1 MGRPKITITVPDGS
15 NGSMLKA
22 SRAERL
28 FLDRFRCQEGLV
40 DFHVTGHL
48 SEEKGYFRLGSEA
61 TCYGRL
67 SSRAPAPNVT
77 DSLYDSGEDIGIQES
92 SVHFPFDPAEV
103 VENLLCERYAASSG
117 IKTVSENNIVRSL
130 YYLVRPILSGAER
143 KYLQR
148 RYFRNWKDIPF
159 PKWPV
164 DRTVES
170 IFEQLM
176 ILWMKARR
184 TTRLPFIWFWPD
196 GARSCTTVTHDVET
210 SAGWKFCP
218 QLMDLDDLFGIKS
231 SFQIIPEGRYHV
243 ALAALDGIKGRGFE
257 VNVHDLNH
265 DGRLFRDRELF
276 LRRAEGINR
285 HAKRF
290 GSLGFRSGSL
300 YRNAEWYH
308 ALDVSY
314 DMSIPNVAH
323 LDPQR
328 GGCCTVL
335 PFFIG
340 EILELPLTT
349 TQDYSLF
356 HILKDY
362 SIRLWEEQI
371 SLIREKHGLVSFNV
385 HPDCVIDQSA
395 RRVYAELLQ
404 RLSQLRE
411 DGQTWIGL
419 PNEVAAWWRLRNKMN
434 LVKVGG
440 RWRIEGEGHERARL
454 AYAVLVDNSL
464 TYEVAQVRDCVSK

>member
-1 MGRPKITITVPDGS
+1 
-15 NGSMLKA
+15 MLKTA
-22 SRAERL
+22 GAERL
-28 FLDRFRCQEGLV
+28 LVDRFRCEESLV

-48 SEEKGYFRLGSEA
+48 SDEQGYFRLGSDA
-61 TCYGRL
+61 ICYGQL
-67 SSRAPAPNVT
+67 SSGVPARNVT
-77 DSLYDSGEDIGIQES
+77 DALHDACKDIRIGES
-92 SVHFPFDPAEV
+92 SVHFPFDPVEV
-103 VENLLCERYAASSG
+103 VDNLLYERYAASSG
-117 IKTVSENNIVRSL
+117 TKTVSGNNTVRSM
-130 YYLVRPILSGAER
+130 YYLVRPLLGTAER

-148 RYFRNWKDIPF
+148 LYFRSWKDIAF

-164 DRTVES
+164 DRTVERV
-170 IFEQLM
+170 FEQLM
-176 ILWMKARR
+176 ILSMKARR
-184 TTRLPFIWFWPD
+184 TTRLPFIWFWPE
-196 GARSCTTVTHDVET
+196 GAPSCTTVTHDVET
-210 SAGWKFCP
+210 SAGWKFCS

-231 SFQIIPEGRYHV
+231 SFQIIPEERYKV
-243 ALAALDGIKGRGFE
+243 SLPALESLKSRGFE

-300 YRNAEWYH
+300 YRNTEWYH

-371 SLIREKHGLVSFNV
+371 SLIREKHGLISFNV
-385 HPDCVIDQSA
+385 HPDCVINQSA

-404 RLSQLRE
+404 RLSRLRE
-411 DGQTWIGL
+411 DGQTWICL

-434 LVKVGG
+434 LVNVGG
-440 RWRIEGEGHERARL
+440 SWSIEGEGRERARL

-464 TYEVAQVRDCVSK
+464 TYELPQVCDCVSK